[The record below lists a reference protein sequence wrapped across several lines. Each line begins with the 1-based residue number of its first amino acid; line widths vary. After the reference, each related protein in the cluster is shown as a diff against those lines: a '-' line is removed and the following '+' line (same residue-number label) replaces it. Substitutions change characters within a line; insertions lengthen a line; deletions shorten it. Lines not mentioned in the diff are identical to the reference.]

1 MLYLDYSRN
10 EGEWEPNIYG
20 GRENLIPSVF
30 LKEFNEAVYSNF
42 EGFKQLLKK
51 VLHFLWFLD
60 QPLLV
65 VWGLG

>member
-10 EGEWEPNIYG
+10 EGEWEPILWWK
-20 GRENLIPSVF
+20 ENLDTISF

>member
-1 MLYLDYSRN
+1 MV
-10 EGEWEPNIYG
+10 E
-20 GRENLIPSVF
+20 ENLTISF

-42 EGFKQLLKK
+42 EGSKQLLKK

-65 VWGLG
+65 V